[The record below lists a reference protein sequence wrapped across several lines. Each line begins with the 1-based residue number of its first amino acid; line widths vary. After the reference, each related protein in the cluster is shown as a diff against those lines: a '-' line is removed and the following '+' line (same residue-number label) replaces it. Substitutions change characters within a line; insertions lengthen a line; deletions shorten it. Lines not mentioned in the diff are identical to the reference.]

1 MDEKKLLDLLRQ
13 SAEEITP
20 PDSLAPKAIENLL
33 TASAPHARGE
43 QDAPPEKEPVMQAE
57 KGVDSMNALKKT
69 PLKKLHIYRYAGL
82 AAAAVLAL
90 VVLLRPEPLK
100 KLEREIGRKAPE
112 NEIAVYETA
121 TDSDQA
127 TAGSGAS
134 ETEMAKANE
143 TTDSN
148 TSEKEVAGTSEVAA
162 DSASKE
168 EMEEA
173 SEALT
178 DNDTS
183 PKERSATDVTSADGG
198 QKVSGNPAVTE
209 TAAEASADELTDATG
224 EQTAE
229 DTSVLSDGA
238 ISQESDKNSRSSS
251 PEAAEDN
258 SRSFSPEAAEDKSRS
273 SFPEAAEDNSR
284 SSMPEPAEK
293 AGEASSDGGTFIEN
307 PAVKDQLSYAES
319 YQEVYDKLYGLFG
332 ASGKYVMY
340 DMARNATVSGAGA
353 VAEMSVEDS
362 AVSFDTGMST
372 GSASSQNAPDFS
384 ETNLQELGVD
394 EGDIVKTDG
403 TWIYILKEDLSF
415 SILRANDGAPALA
428 STTKLDLSGLARPS
442 IRAMYLDGD
451 TLCVLADGVQ
461 TALQQDGDTYQTM
474 TNYTTVLTTWDVTD
488 RSQPVL
494 IGTLNQEGRCADSR
508 KVGPYLYLFTD
519 YTPCLADTY
528 DESTIVPRINGELVP
543 ADRFYLPEQPATD
556 RYLVI
561 SSVDLGNPSAVLDRK
576 VLVSGASDFYVS
588 QEAIYITNQTYF
600 DQETITEI
608 IKFHYEDGRILG
620 VAASS
625 VKGYLNNSFS
635 LNEYE
640 GNLRVV
646 STYYDEEWNEWNALY
661 ILDENLVQLSCIEDL
676 AKGETIRSARFLGD
690 TGYFVTFRQ
699 TDPLFSVDLSDPSN
713 PQIRGELKI
722 SGFSSY
728 LHFYGENRLLG
739 IGYEADEETG
749 ITSGLKL
756 SMFDI
761 SDPANVT
768 EISRF
773 VLPGI
778 TWCPAIEDYKS
789 ILVDPQKNLI
799 GFFCDQRYF
808 VYSYDEEAGFQRE
821 LLYDFYSDDL
831 TVMNSEDASDGSQT
845 QTGNSAAQTGG
856 ADRQADGSTDRTNGA
871 DRQTDGSTD
880 QTDGAD
886 RQTDGSTD
894 QTENST
900 NHTDDS
906 GEQTADTEEPID
918 ISADVVTPSAPVTVD
933 YSNMRGLYI
942 KDTLYLA
949 GNHFVISFDMNDG
962 FAKQNVYTFR

>member
-20 PDSLAPKAIENLL
+20 PDSLAPEAIENLL

-57 KGVDSMNALKKT
+57 KGVDSMNAPRKT
-69 PLKKLHIYRYAGL
+69 PRKKLHIYRYAGL

-143 TTDSN
+143 TTGGN
-148 TSEKEVAGTSEVAA
+148 ASEKEADKTNDATDNGASEKAIDTANEVTTSNASKKEAAGTSEVAA

-173 SEALT
+173 
-178 DNDTS
+178 
-183 PKERSATDVTSADGG
+183 G
-198 QKVSGNPAVTE
+198 
-209 TAAEASADELTDATG
+209 EASA
-224 EQTAE
+224 
-229 DTSVLSDGA
+229 
-238 ISQESDKNSRSSS
+238 NS
-251 PEAAEDN
+251 
-258 SRSFSPEAAEDKSRS
+258 
-273 SFPEAAEDNSR
+273 
-284 SSMPEPAEK
+284 
-293 AGEASSDGGTFIEN
+293 GTFIEN

-353 VAEMSVEDS
+353 VAEMSVEDG

-428 STTKLDLSGLARPS
+428 STTKLDLSGLSRPS

-488 RSQPVL
+488 RSRPVL

-528 DESTIVPRINGELVP
+528 DESTIVPRINGERIP
-543 ADRFYLPEQPATD
+543 ADCFYLPEQPATD

-561 SSVDLGNPSAVLDRK
+561 SSVDLTAPSAVLDRK

-608 IKFHYEDGRILG
+608 TKFHYEDGRILG

-821 LLYDFYSDDL
+821 LLYDFYSEDL
-831 TVMNSEDASDGSQT
+831 VLTIP
-845 QTGNSAAQTGG
+845 
-856 ADRQADGSTDRTNGA
+856 ADS
-871 DRQTDGSTD
+871 
-880 QTDGAD
+880 
-886 RQTDGSTD
+886 STD

-918 ISADVVTPSAPVTVD
+918 VYTDVVTPSVSRIVD

-949 GNHFVISFDMNDG
+949 GNHFVISFDMKDG

>member
-20 PDSLAPKAIENLL
+20 PDSLAPEAIENLL
-33 TASAPHARGE
+33 TASAPHARSE
-43 QDAPPEKEPVMQAE
+43 QDAHPEKEPAMQAE
-57 KGVDSMNALKKT
+57 KGVDSMNAPKKA
-69 PLKKLHIYRYAGL
+69 PRKKLHIYRYAGL

-112 NEIAVYETA
+112 NEITVYETA

-134 ETEMAKANE
+134 ETEIAKANE
-143 TTDSN
+143 TTDSSASEKEADKTN
-148 TSEKEVAGTSEVAA
+148 DATDNGASEKAIDTANEVTTSNASEKEVAGTSEVAA

-173 SEALT
+173 
-178 DNDTS
+178 
-183 PKERSATDVTSADGG
+183 
-198 QKVSGNPAVTE
+198 
-209 TAAEASADELTDATG
+209 
-224 EQTAE
+224 
-229 DTSVLSDGA
+229 
-238 ISQESDKNSRSSS
+238 
-251 PEAAEDN
+251 
-258 SRSFSPEAAEDKSRS
+258 
-273 SFPEAAEDNSR
+273 
-284 SSMPEPAEK
+284 
-293 AGEASSDGGTFIEN
+293 GEASSDGGTFIEN
-307 PAVKDQLSYAES
+307 PAAKDQLPYAES

-353 VAEMSVEDS
+353 VAEMSVEDG

-415 SILRANDGAPALA
+415 SILQANDGAPALA
-428 STTKLDLSGLARPS
+428 STTKLDLSGLSRPS

-528 DESTIVPRINGELVP
+528 DESTIVPRINGERIP
-543 ADRFYLPEQPATD
+543 ADHFYLPEQPATD

-561 SSVDLGNPSAVLDRK
+561 SSVDLTAPSAVLDRK

-608 IKFHYEDGRILG
+608 TKFHYEDGRILG

-808 VYSYDEEAGFQRE
+808 VYSYDEEAGFQRK
-821 LLYDFYSDDL
+821 LLYDFYSEDL
-831 TVMNSEDASDGSQT
+831 VLTIPADASDGSQT
-845 QTGNSAAQTGG
+845 QTGNSAAQTG
-856 ADRQADGSTDRTNGA
+856 GA

-918 ISADVVTPSAPVTVD
+918 VYTDVVTPSVSRIVD

>member
-20 PDSLAPKAIENLL
+20 PDSLAPEAIENLL

-57 KGVDSMNALKKT
+57 KGVDSMNAPRKT
-69 PLKKLHIYRYAGL
+69 PRKKLHIYRYAGL

-143 TTDSN
+143 TTGGN
-148 TSEKEVAGTSEVAA
+148 ASEKEADKTNDATDNGASEKAIDTANEVTTSNASKKEAAGTSEVAA

-173 SEALT
+173 
-178 DNDTS
+178 
-183 PKERSATDVTSADGG
+183 G
-198 QKVSGNPAVTE
+198 
-209 TAAEASADELTDATG
+209 EASA
-224 EQTAE
+224 
-229 DTSVLSDGA
+229 
-238 ISQESDKNSRSSS
+238 NS
-251 PEAAEDN
+251 
-258 SRSFSPEAAEDKSRS
+258 
-273 SFPEAAEDNSR
+273 
-284 SSMPEPAEK
+284 
-293 AGEASSDGGTFIEN
+293 GTFIEN

-353 VAEMSVEDS
+353 VAEMSVEDG

-428 STTKLDLSGLARPS
+428 STTKLDLSGLSRPS

-494 IGTLNQEGRCADSR
+494 ISTLNQEGRCADSR

-561 SSVDLGNPSAVLDRK
+561 SSVDLTAPSAVLDRK

-608 IKFHYEDGRILG
+608 TKFHYEDGRILG

-739 IGYEADEETG
+739 IGYEADEATG
-749 ITSGLKL
+749 QTTGLKL

-761 SDPANVT
+761 SDPSNVT
-768 EISRF
+768 EQSR
-773 VLPGI
+773 VVIPGI
-778 TWCPAIEDYKS
+778 TWCPSIEDYKS
-789 ILVDPQKNLI
+789 ILVDPEKNLI
-799 GFFCDQRYF
+799 GFYCDKRYF
-808 VYSYDEEAGFQRE
+808 VYSYDETAGFTRQ
-821 LLYDFYSDDL
+821 LLSDFYSDDFVPED
-831 TVMNSEDASDGSQT
+831 TANASESASD
-845 QTGNSAAQTGG
+845 SAAY
-856 ADRQADGSTDRTNGA
+856 SVPSSVNY
-871 DRQTDGSTD
+871 
-880 QTDGAD
+880 
-886 RQTDGSTD
+886 
-894 QTENST
+894 
-900 NHTDDS
+900 
-906 GEQTADTEEPID
+906 DT
-918 ISADVVTPSAPVTVD
+918 
-933 YSNMRGLYI
+933 MRGLYI
-942 KDTLYLA
+942 GDTLYLA
-949 GNHFVISFDMNDG
+949 GDGFVISYDINQG
-962 FAKQNVYTFR
+962 FAKQNLLLL

>member
-20 PDSLAPKAIENLL
+20 PDSLAPEAIENLL

-57 KGVDSMNALKKT
+57 KGVDSMNAPRKT
-69 PLKKLHIYRYAGL
+69 PRKKLHIYRYAGL

-112 NEIAVYETA
+112 NEITVYETA

-143 TTDSN
+143 TTDSRA
-148 TSEKEVAGTSEVAA
+148 SEKETAGTSEVAA

-173 SEALT
+173 GEALT
-178 DNDTS
+178 ANDTS

-198 QKVSGNPAVTE
+198 QKISGNPAVAE
-209 TAAEASADELTDATG
+209 TAAEASADELSDATG

-238 ISQESDKNSRSSS
+238 INQESDKNSRSSL
-251 PEAAEDN
+251 PEQSET
-258 SRSFSPEAAEDKSRS
+258 
-273 SFPEAAEDNSR
+273 
-284 SSMPEPAEK
+284 
-293 AGEASSDGGTFIEN
+293 AGEASSDDGTFIEN
-307 PAVKDQLSYAES
+307 PAVKDQLPYAES

-353 VAEMSVEDS
+353 VAEMSVEDG

-428 STTKLDLSGLARPS
+428 STTKLDLSGLSRPS

-519 YTPCLADTY
+519 YTPYLADTY
-528 DESTIVPRINGELVP
+528 DESTIVPRINGERIP
-543 ADRFYLPEQPATD
+543 ADHFYLPEQPATD

-561 SSVDLGNPSAVLDRK
+561 SSVDLTAPSAVLDRK

-608 IKFHYEDGRILG
+608 TKFHYEDGRILG

-768 EISRF
+768 EINRF

-821 LLYDFYSDDL
+821 LLYDFYSEDLVL
-831 TVMNSEDASDGSQT
+831 TVPADASDGSQT
-845 QTGNSAAQTGG
+845 QTGNSAAQTG
-856 ADRQADGSTDRTNGA
+856 GA

-918 ISADVVTPSAPVTVD
+918 VYTDVVTPSVSRIVD

-949 GNHFVISFDMNDG
+949 GNHFVISFDMSNG